1 MVFAIYKANRKRE
14 SINMKKYTVNHYGDE
29 FLVLEYGSNL
39 IKPRELNEL
48 YINLKNKL
56 EKPILML
63 PKGITLSNYTMEQ
76 LLIFKKYLCE
86 AMENKESE

>member
-29 FLVLEYGSNL
+29 FLVLEYDSNL

-48 YINLKNKL
+48 YVNLKNKL

>member
-1 MVFAIYKANRKRE
+1 
-14 SINMKKYTVNHYGDE
+14 MKKYTVNHYRDE
-29 FLVLEYGSNL
+29 FLVLEYDSNL

-48 YINLKNKL
+48 YVNLKNKL

>member
-29 FLVLEYGSNL
+29 FLVLEYDSSL
-39 IKPRELNEL
+39 IRPRELNEL
-48 YINLKNKL
+48 YVNLKNKL

-63 PKGITLSNYTMEQ
+63 PKGTTLSNYTMEQ
-76 LLIFKKYLCE
+76 LLIFKKYLCD
-86 AMENKESE
+86 AMKNKESE